1 MIYEYGE
8 YSGHIAHDSG
18 VDRPRIR
25 QLPEE
30 VVRIIAAGEVIESP
44 ASVVKELVENSIDA
58 AASSI
63 RVDVKGGGLAH
74 ISVVDDGVGIAA
86 DELPVAIQRHAT
98 SKLPEGRLD
107 AITTLGFRGEAL
119 PSIAA
124 VSELTITS
132 SAKGENVGRSITVRD
147 GKVVADHAAPAS
159 GGTVV
164 VARHLFRNVPARL
177 AMVDKPHVEVGHI
190 SQVLRRLYLSS
201 PHVALRLY
209 SEGKMLLSTS
219 GQGDRLAAL
228 IELYGGE
235 LEEHILDLGI
245 RELRYGRYRLI
256 LSDSAVTRPSRH
268 HINIVVNNRWAQV
281 KALLASMEQAYRG
294 ILPKGRHP
302 ILLLQL
308 DLDPSRL
315 DVNVHPAKQEVKLL
329 DEREV
334 IESVCEQL
342 RSALGKNPSA
352 SKSLLY
358 YGIEPF
364 PSDYSRLQVAEERE
378 SWSDEKI
385 VTPNLPPVKVLA
397 QLHDRLI
404 VLEGDEGLYLVDQ
417 HRAHERVLYE
427 RFLTERMDGF
437 EALLLSE
444 PVVIELR
451 THQVQKLAEYMD
463 ELSALGFECEVFGR
477 NALLVRAMP
486 DPGKEIGDHLTTS
499 DLLWILQDEP
509 SAFEDPGNW
518 KHRLITRMAC
528 RMAVRRG
535 KSLEHDHMVWIVER
549 LGHTSVPAI
558 CPHGSPIIRYLP
570 RESLYRD
577 FEW

>member
-1 MIYEYGE
+1 MIYE
-8 YSGHIAHDSG
+8 HG
-18 VDRPRIR
+18 VFEGPVGGASSANRPKIR
-25 QLPEE
+25 LLPDD
-30 VVRIIAAGEVIESP
+30 VVRMIAAGEVVERP

-63 RVDVKGGGLAH
+63 RVDVKGGGLAY
-74 ISVVDDGVGIAA
+74 ISVVDDGMGIPT
-86 DELPVAIQRHAT
+86 DELHLAVQRHAT
-98 SKLPEGRLD
+98 SKLPEGKLD

-132 SAKGENVGRSITVRD
+132 SAKWEDVGRSITVRD
-147 GKVVADHAAPAS
+147 GKVVADYTAPAS
-159 GGTVV
+159 GGTIV
-164 VARHLFRNVPARL
+164 VARNLFRNVPARL
-177 AMVDKPHVEVGHI
+177 AMVDKPQVEVGYI

-201 PHVALRLY
+201 PHIALRLY
-209 SEGKMLLSTS
+209 FEGKRLLSTS

-228 IELYGGE
+228 IELYGDE
-235 LEEHILDLGI
+235 LEEHIIDLGI
-245 RELRYGRYRLI
+245 RELRYGSYRLI
-256 LSDSAVTRPSRH
+256 LSDSSVTRPSRH
-268 HINIVVNNRWAQV
+268 HINIVVNNRWVQV
-281 KALLASMEQAYRG
+281 KALIASMEQVYRS

-302 ILLLQL
+302 IMLLQL

-315 DVNVHPAKQEVKLL
+315 DVNVHPAKQEVRLL

-334 IESVCEQL
+334 AESVCEQL

-364 PSDYSRLQVAEERE
+364 PSEYPRLQIAEERE
-378 SWSDEKI
+378 SWPDGRI

-404 VLEGDEGLYLVDQ
+404 VLEGEEGLYLVDQ

-427 RFLTERMDGF
+427 RFLAERMDGS
-437 EALLLSE
+437 EGLLLSE

-451 THQVQKLAEYMD
+451 THQAQKLAEYMD

-477 NALLVRAMP
+477 NAFLVRALP
-486 DPGKEIGDHLTTS
+486 DAGKELGDHLTAS

-535 KSLEHDHMVWIVER
+535 KSLERDHMVWIVER
-549 LGHTSVPAI
+549 LGHTSTPAI